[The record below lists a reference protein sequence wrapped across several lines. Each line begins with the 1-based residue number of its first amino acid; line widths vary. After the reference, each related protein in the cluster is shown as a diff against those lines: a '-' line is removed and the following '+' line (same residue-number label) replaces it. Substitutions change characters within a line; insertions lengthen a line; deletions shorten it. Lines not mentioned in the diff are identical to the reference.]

1 MTDLALMKD
10 IINPIDELIK
20 LHLREGKNTYSD
32 DQIMDSELLLSNSVL
47 ILDDGTQHNF
57 SINMEALPFRQGLVR
72 YIEKES
78 QLQLPSDLREA
89 FQYAL
94 SFEKKWHN
102 NTGAPAAYQLK
113 QFWLS
118 MRCHILSIRDNACS
132 AFLLFKEINN
142 VEKENT
148 FLKKYNE
155 AYFLYLS
162 SSGYTV
168 KTLFESLATGY
179 LQKNYRIPAA
189 GFITTLANREPVSA
203 LFIYEYGLAND
214 ITDIPRLASAILT
227 AISYSMFD
235 TALKEAKALSHRHPL
250 DALETLAY
258 ISITTSEQCSD
269 VFNLATAIAVNN
281 KEEANA
287 QSQAL
292 CNLIEHTCTD
302 ENIKQECFQVMA
314 KLLRSDDH
322 SVADAVFFNLNH
334 HVSGFESDRYALM
347 NVYLN
352 NTKRF
357 SVLDHFFDSFT
368 DPSYLFHL
376 LAKNY
381 EMIGFRSP
389 LDRFRNSL
397 AKFWKNHRE
406 ATENELINLFAYGT
420 GHGMLALKIMCSK
433 AGSPMKIDVTKIE
446 GEALQI
452 NTIVS
457 FCNFP
462 HSIDKLV
469 PILLPLRFSQY
480 PGTVEALQE
489 GLSELIMQAYHEP
502 LFKVIKKQLTDTGPD
517 RAFLIPLEKS
527 LDDYQKLKETKS
539 SIKDLD
545 PFENEKS
552 LVDLY
557 YRLEHEAQ
565 AKSMK
570 KWENQDNSFLSATK
584 KMVIVRGNAWKSEY
598 REEVVPMIKYE
609 TSSLIDARAY
619 KDTLAYERALEML

>member
-1 MTDLALMKD
+1 MKN

-20 LHLREGKNTYSD
+20 LHLREGKNTYTA
-32 DQIMDSELLLSNSVL
+32 DQIMESQLLLSNL
-47 ILDDGTQHNF
+47 ILIMGDGVQNSF
-57 SINMEALPFRQGLVR
+57 SINMQALPFLQGLVR
-72 YIEKES
+72 FIEKES
-78 QLQLPSDLREA
+78 QLQLPSDLKEA

-94 SFEKKWHN
+94 SFEKKWHSN
-102 NTGAPAAYQLK
+102 KSGPAAYQLK

-118 MRCHILSIRDNACS
+118 FRCHILSIRDNACS
-132 AFLLFKEINN
+132 AFLLFKEINDA
-142 VEKENT
+142 EKDNT

-162 SSGYTV
+162 NSGYTI
-168 KTLFESLATGY
+168 KALFESLAIGY
-179 LQKNYRIPAA
+179 LQKNYRMPAA
-189 GFITTLANREPVSA
+189 GFITALAKLEPANA
-203 LFIYEYGLAND
+203 LLIYEYGLANN
-214 ITDIPRLASAILT
+214 ITDIPRLASALLT

-235 TALKEAKALSHRHPL
+235 TTLKEAKALSDHHPL

-269 VFNLATAIAVNN
+269 VFNLTTAIAVNN
-281 KEEANA
+281 KEEANG

-292 CNLIEHTCTD
+292 CNLIEHACT
-302 ENIKQECFQVMA
+302 EGNLKQKCFQVLA

-357 SVLDHFFDSFT
+357 SALDHFFDSFS

-381 EMIGFRSP
+381 EITGFRTP
-389 LDRFRNSL
+389 IDRFRNSL
-397 AKFWKNHRE
+397 AHFWKNHRN
-406 ATENELINLFAYGT
+406 ATENELINLFAHGT
-420 GHGMLALKIMCSK
+420 GHGMLALKIICSNT
-433 AGSPMKIDVTKIE
+433 GRPMKIDVTKIE

-469 PILLPLRFSQY
+469 PILLPLRFSKY
-480 PGTVEALQE
+480 PATVEALQE

-502 LFKVIKKQLTDTGPD
+502 LFKVIKKHLSDTGPD
-517 RAFLIPLEKS
+517 RTFLIPLEKS
-527 LDDYQKLKETKS
+527 LNDYQKLKETKS

-570 KWENQDNSFLSATK
+570 KWEDEDNSFLSAAK

-598 REEVVPMIKYE
+598 RDEVVPLAKYE